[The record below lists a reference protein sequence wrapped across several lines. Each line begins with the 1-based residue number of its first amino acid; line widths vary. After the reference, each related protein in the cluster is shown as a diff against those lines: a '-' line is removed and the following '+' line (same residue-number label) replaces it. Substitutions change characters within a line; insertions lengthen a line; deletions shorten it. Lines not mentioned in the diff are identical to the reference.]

1 MTTADMRTELSA
13 IDRELTQLQSATTTP
28 QTSGVVAIPAPAA
41 PTPWWTT
48 QNAMTMSSVVL
59 VFGLVVIVICAALMR
74 ASRPTAE
81 AVLRVFGTV
90 LIITGA
96 LFLVVAG
103 YDDKQM
109 APVMGL
115 LGTLAGYLLGKA
127 PAAGEGGSADRE
139 RKPGS

>member
-1 MTTADMRTELSA
+1 MTADLRRDELAA
-13 IDRELTQLQSATTTP
+13 IDRELAALQGPASTSTTATVTQ
-28 QTSGVVAIPAPAA
+28 APAA
-41 PTPWWTT
+41 APAWWTN
-48 QNAMTMSSVVL
+48 QNAMTMSSIVL
-59 VFGLVVIVICAALMR
+59 VFGIVVIVICAALMR
-74 ASRPTAE
+74 ASRPTPE

-127 PAAGEGGSADRE
+127 PATGEGAGAERE
-139 RKPGS
+139 RKSGN

>member
-1 MTTADMRTELSA
+1 MTAGERRDELAA
-13 IDRELTQLQSATTTP
+13 IDRELAQLQAPGMSPVTTTVS
-28 QTSGVVAIPAPAA
+28 QAPLAN
-41 PTPWWTT
+41 TPWWTT

-74 ASRPTAE
+74 ASRPSPE

-127 PAAGEGGSADRE
+127 PAAGEAAGAE
-139 RKPGS
+139 RKPGP

>member
-1 MTTADMRTELSA
+1 MTADNKTDELAA
-13 IDRELTQLQSATTTP
+13 IDRELAELKAPSDPTSATATVAQATTP
-28 QTSGVVAIPAPAA
+28 TSA
-41 PTPWWTT
+41 WWTT
-48 QNAMTMSSVVL
+48 QNAMTMSGIVL

-74 ASRPTAE
+74 ASRPTPE

-90 LIITGA
+90 LIVTGA

-127 PAAGEGGSADRE
+127 PAAGEGTGAERE
-139 RKPGS
+139 RQSGN

>member
-1 MTTADMRTELSA
+1 MTAGERRDELAA
-13 IDRELTQLQSATTTP
+13 IDRELAKLQAQTTT
-28 QTSGVVAIPAPAA
+28 SGTASVAQAPAA
-41 PTPWWTT
+41 ATPWWTT

-59 VFGLVVIVICAALMR
+59 VFGLVVIVICAGLMR
-74 ASRPTAE
+74 ASRPSSE

-127 PAAGEGGSADRE
+127 PAAGEGSGADRE
-139 RKPGS
+139 RRSGH